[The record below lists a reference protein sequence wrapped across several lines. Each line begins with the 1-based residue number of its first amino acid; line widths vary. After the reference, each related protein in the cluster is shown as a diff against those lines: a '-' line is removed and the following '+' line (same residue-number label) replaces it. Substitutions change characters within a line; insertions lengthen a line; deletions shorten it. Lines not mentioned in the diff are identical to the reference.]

1 MDYDQARHRR
11 SSSSIRSEY
20 ASALASPIYTP
31 SPCSSSLEL
40 PLAPASQS
48 LPERPAPFASL
59 PTPASLAG
67 LPAELI
73 DHILSYLDPLDFA
86 PLSATSQQLRFHALN
101 DSYWQH
107 FVQENV
113 AIPLKNPGLN
123 SSFRELY
130 IRHHNR
136 WFLTR
141 HRIWYSDHPPY
152 GKLLYARFDPHRS
165 CIEAYQVVAEPGHQ
179 QQEILDWNGQQ
190 VLYQTFNPRVRLDLN
205 QPSLTLYGD
214 FPDSR
219 RIPLGDEIPMSN
231 SEDDANRIELNF
243 MHTRRSVPEELEWAS
258 LWPPLKLP
266 SPGQQRTR
274 NESATGYRSIG
285 YRPDFSSLSTATFR
299 VRQWI
304 EFTRFFPANIHV
316 MGQGRGGGG
325 RVGET
330 INTFATLPEEVYT
343 PTKEKPWQGIWC
355 GDYAGHGVEYV
366 VIMQPDD
373 PQPLPVKAAKAFA
386 LWPETD
392 LDMSGA
398 EPDVEHSDEEDEV
411 DDVYD
416 DDTDAIS
423 ELDIPA
429 PEQITRRP
437 IPPGSEATAAAV
449 ARTFRNRKTG
459 QWHTLPTPNPSDTLP
474 HKGRLEAIKLTGDPH
489 VPRGEFTFLVNDM
502 GSEGHVG
509 YTSDPIFYDASSSS
523 SAERVSESVSAMS
536 TIPHGAR
543 IVRSCGQVANQ
554 AFHKPNWL
562 PNQLI
567 FVGMDR
573 LAHFWPT
580 WGFMSFYQRVGLE
593 GFVKA

>member
-1 MDYDQARHRR
+1 LHK
-11 SSSSIRSEY
+11 
-20 ASALASPIYTP
+20 
-31 SPCSSSLEL
+31 
-40 PLAPASQS
+40 
-48 LPERPAPFASL
+48 
-59 PTPASLAG
+59 PASLAG

-86 PLSATSQQLRFHALN
+86 PLSATSQQLRSHALN

-130 IRHHNR
+130 MRHHNR

-141 HRIWYSDHPPY
+141 HRIWYSDSAPY
-152 GKLLYARFDPHRS
+152 GKLLYARYDPHRS

-179 QQEILDWNGQQ
+179 QQELLDWNGQQ

-219 RIPLGDEIPMSN
+219 RILLGDEIPMSN
-231 SEDDANRIELNF
+231 SADDSNHIELNF
-243 MHTRRSVPEELEWAS
+243 LHTRRSVPEELEWAS

-266 SPGQQRTR
+266 SPEAQRTR
-274 NESATGYRSIG
+274 NQSATGYRSIG

-304 EFTRFFPANIHV
+304 EFTRFFPANIHI
-316 MGQGRGGGG
+316 MGQGRGGAG
-325 RVGET
+325 RIGET
-330 INTFATLPEEVYT
+330 INTFATLPEDVYT
-343 PTKEKPWQGIWC
+343 STKEKPWQGIWC
-355 GDYAGHGVEYV
+355 GDYSGHGVEYV

-373 PQPLPVKAAKAFA
+373 PQPLPIKAAKAFA
-386 LWPETD
+386 LWPDTD

-398 EPDVEHSDEEDEV
+398 EPDVEHSDEEDDV
-411 DDVYD
+411 DEDEM
-416 DDTDAIS
+416 DAMS
-423 ELDIPA
+423 ELDVPVSDNNPRTRPA
-429 PEQITRRP
+429 EPETTS
-437 IPPGSEATAAAV
+437 GATP
-449 ARTFRNRKTG
+449 RTFRNRKTG
-459 QWHTLPTPNPSDTLP
+459 QWHTLPVPNPTDTLP

-502 GSEGHVG
+502 GAGGHVG
-509 YTSDPIFYDASSSS
+509 YTSDPIFCDPTASSSGVNL
-523 SAERVSESVSAMS
+523 EGSENQ
-536 TIPHGAR
+536 GAR
-543 IVRSCGQVANQ
+543 IVKCVGQVANQ
-554 AFHKPNWL
+554 GFHKPNFL

-567 FVGMDR
+567 LISEDR
-573 LAHFWPT
+573 LAQFWKT
-580 WGFMSFYQRVGLE
+580 WGFLSFYQRVGLE